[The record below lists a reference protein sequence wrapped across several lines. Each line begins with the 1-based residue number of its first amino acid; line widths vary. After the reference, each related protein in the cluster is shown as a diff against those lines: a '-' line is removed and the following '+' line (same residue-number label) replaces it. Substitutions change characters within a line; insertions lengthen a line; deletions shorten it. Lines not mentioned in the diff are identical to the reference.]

1 MKKEEP
7 RLGSLRKSLTWWHAW
22 VAKLTLCFFH
32 YLFNRVNDIAILCAE
47 LTGYCKSLSAEWL
60 GVLKALCCSSN
71 NGTCGFNDLLCNVD
85 ASASIQ
91 KGKRNWS
98 RSGGI
103 SWEKAKVNK
112 GWRLCL
118 LRAGKRLWT
127 PGAAAGVCCSL
138 GRPWKLTRGYGPFCP
153 QLLGIADRGNEV
165 EAVWITGWSPLFQV
179 SDLSFHDSLATFV
192 AILIA
197 RQCLLL
203 EDLIRCAAIPSL
215 LNAGKC
221 ISAQT
226 CLTLSSD
233 QRPVLNGYLVNLI
246 VVKHASNTS
255 FILNNWIWCF
265 REILAFWFLPK
276 TDCAK
281 VFHCPALS
289 S

>member
-7 RLGSLRKSLTWWHAW
+7 SLGSLRKSLIWWHAW

-85 ASASIQ
+85 ASANIQ

-103 SWEKAKVNK
+103 PWEKAKVNK
-112 GWRLCL
+112 GWRLYL
-118 LRAGKRLWT
+118 LRAGKRLWIL
-127 PGAAAGVCCSL
+127 GAAICICCSL
-138 GRPWKLTRGYGPFCP
+138 GRPWTLTRGYGPSVP
-153 QLLGIADRGNEV
+153 ELIGITDRGNEI
-165 EAVWITGWSPLFQV
+165 ETVWITGWCPLFQV

-221 ISAQT
+221 IPAQT
-226 CLTLSSD
+226 CLTLSSGPKACASCILCKLYSCETCL
-233 QRPVLNGYLVNLI
+233 QVLLLYLL
-246 VVKHASNTS
+246 TE
-255 FILNNWIWCF
+255 CG
-265 REILAFWFLPK
+265 
-276 TDCAK
+276 
-281 VFHCPALS
+281 ALEKFGPFDFY
-289 S
+289 